1 MEIKIVS
8 LVFIRC
14 HQLFVISV
22 LLSFACWISVFG
34 SAHFFPRPGALRP
47 ALPGDRSAGLGLAVK
62 MVPAALSAAPPDCL
76 QGVSGLNMSHW
87 SPSLTIP
94 LPVRASLP
102 DFPGTDLPPLRAN
115 MEARNAGCPEPRST
129 RRRGRLWECPG
140 TQRKREAAM
149 AELNKALLGKGSSVG
164 LAASERWKS
173 GGEGRERQARPDI
186 GRVLPQTRGEGR
198 GRGAAARNAG
208 RGSQVAL
215 LLLETQNCR
224 KTVSREEGNDVGQ
237 ESSKRPRGLTEGTGS
252 VVPPDIKSVR
262 IRC

>member
-1 MEIKIVS
+1 MS
-8 LVFIRC
+8 YR
-14 HQLFVISV
+14 QLFVISV

-76 QGVSGLNMSHW
+76 QGVSGLNVSHW

-149 AELNKALLGKGSSVG
+149 AELNKDS
-164 LAASERWKS
+164 AS
-173 GGEGRERQARPDI
+173 RERLFCRARREREVEERRGGAGAPSEARHWSDFAADPRGGTRK
-186 GRVLPQTRGEGR
+186 GRRSTKRRPGI
-198 GRGAAARNAG
+198 AG
-208 RGSQVAL
+208 RAL
-215 LLLETQNCR
+215 I
-224 KTVSREEGNDVGQ
+224 
-237 ESSKRPRGLTEGTGS
+237 TGD
-252 VVPPDIKSVR
+252 PELP
-262 IRC
+262 